1 MSHREL
7 SHLWKEAVVSRRSPR
22 DVAKTMHLSIFSQ
35 GMLSNPAEGIHLIQS
50 RMDDILIL
58 EVKGQSA
65 GLHAVDLPSVG
76 NEVLWLCVQLHGKTV
91 FPNGA
96 NNHADCLMSFTAQ
109 SERYTLTL
117 AAERQWALFFG
128 LTGNSRLQ
136 LLAELPALRQ
146 AYDEQRNNTL
156 RSISISYLE
165 RQIIEGLCKKALGPF
180 NALYQTGVAI
190 GRLFSNYTMQLMQ
203 PRILSKEETLIQI
216 YHRALAYVQEHYLIN
231 DLTSEKIA
239 DVLGCS
245 VRNLTRAFEG
255 RSLGVKA
262 TIITVRLY
270 KARELLKSQP
280 DLSIADIATKL
291 HFPDAKHFAVQ
302 YKKCFCRTPR
312 EERKTGTVLIK
323 DRLRKER

>member
-22 DVAKTMHLSIFSQ
+22 DIAKTMHLSIFSK
-35 GMLSNPAEGIHLIQS
+35 GMLSSPAEGIYMIQS
-50 RMDDILIL
+50 RMDDILIM
-58 EVKGQSA
+58 EVKGRSGA
-65 GLHAVDLPSVG
+65 LYAVDLPQTG
-76 NEVLWLCVQLHGKTV
+76 NEVLWLCIQLQGKTV

-96 NNHADCLMSFTAQ
+96 NHHADRLMSFMAH
-109 SERYTLTL
+109 SEGYTPTL
-117 AAERQWALFFG
+117 AAERQWVLFFG
-128 LTGNSRLQ
+128 LTGHSRLQ

-146 AYDEQRNNTL
+146 AYDEQPNNTL
-156 RSISISYLE
+156 QSISISYLE

-180 NALYQTGVAI
+180 NALYQSGVAI
-190 GRLFSNYTMQLMQ
+190 GKLFNNYTIQLMQ
-203 PRILSKEETLIQI
+203 PRVPSKEEAQIQI
-216 YHRALAYVQEHYLIN
+216 YHRALAYVRKHYLVN

-262 TIITVRLY
+262 TIIAVRLY
-270 KARELLKSQP
+270 KARELLKSQS
-280 DLSIADIATKL
+280 DLSIADIAEML

-312 EERKTGTVLIK
+312 EERKTGTVWIK
-323 DRLRKER
+323 DNLRKRK